1 MTAEESKGIIRN
13 NELSAKRKKRKCI
26 VDDCNSMT
34 ISSHLLQK
42 NGILNR
48 ISYENHLYEIGI
60 NPFKTPTFNFEK
72 IGINKALTFPGFCNK
87 HDTEIFR
94 QIETESI
101 DFDNYRTNLLFSY
114 RILVN
119 ELRKKEILID
129 WFKANIGNRE
139 LQTHITPDYF
149 QRLKESINGYQMA
162 LNDGKYYLNY
172 FNSDIYQNTKS
183 FSFMTFELPF
193 VEICASGVFNYENS
207 FEIASIPESE
217 PLTDIYFNLLPM
229 DNKSVVI
236 FGVLTE
242 MKSKCWDYLE
252 DFKKGSKDLSL
263 KKVGD
268 LLLTNV
274 ENWLCSKS
282 VYESLKSNETVIVNE
297 MKRTTQA
304 SIERRTLDFN
314 LFEYLDYK

>member
-1 MTAEESKGIIRN
+1 
-13 NELSAKRKKRKCI
+13 LSAKNKKRKCF
-26 VDDCNSMT
+26 VDNCNSKT

-60 NPFKTPTFNFEK
+60 NPFNTPNFNFQR
-72 IGINKALTFPGFCNK
+72 IGINRALTFPGFCNK
-87 HDTEIFR
+87 HDTEIFKE
-94 QIETESI
+94 IETETI
-101 DFDNYRTNLLFSY
+101 DFKNYRTNLLFSY

-129 WFKANIGNRE
+129 WFESNIKNKD
-139 LQTHITPDYF
+139 LHIHIAPDYF
-149 QRLKESINGYQMA
+149 RRLNGSIKGYKMA
-162 LNDGKYYLNY
+162 LNDGKYYLNN
-172 FNSDIYQNTKS
+172 FNSDIYQHTQN

-207 FEIASIPESE
+207 IEIASIPENQ

-242 MKSKCWDYLE
+242 MKNKCWTYLE
-252 DFKKGSKDLSL
+252 DFKNSKKDISL

-282 VYESLKSNETVIVNE
+282 VYECLKSKETEIVEE
-297 MKRTTQA
+297 MKKTTKTN
-304 SIERRTLDFN
+304 IERRELDLN
-314 LFEYLDYK
+314 LFEYIDYK